1 MRIERQVR
9 KKLIWNQQWAS
20 NEKAYHYLMPSEEN
34 KNQTKLNYLLK
45 ICDIEKVLLSQ
56 VTQILKDMPFK

>member
-1 MRIERQVR
+1 M
-9 KKLIWNQQWAS
+9 QQWAS
-20 NEKAYHYLMPSEEN
+20 NEKAYHYLMLSEEN

-45 ICDIEKVLLSQ
+45 ICDIEKVLLSK